1 MKHEVPISRE
11 SRPERRQVALRGFA
25 LADGVDAD
33 IIVSDL
39 SYEGCQIRSAQA
51 FAVGDKLDLRII
63 GRGGVKGV
71 VRWVADDRAGIRFV
85 EAS

>member
-1 MKHEVPISRE
+1 MKHEVPTSRDA
-11 SRPERRQVALRGFA
+11 RPDRRQVALRGFA

-39 SYEGCQIRSAQA
+39 SYEGCQILSAQA
-51 FAVGDKLDLRII
+51 FEIGNTLDLRII

-85 EAS
+85 DPS